1 MDLAFKHLR
10 LKNGTSDLQRTLMPV
25 SVAEN
30 AENSMVTWNRLDDV
44 DKPRWTVELEAYGL
58 QALTTDYI
66 RGLGQVHL
74 EDVQVLIL
82 LAALFQDLPYGD
94 DHVDCPSV
102 SSEATMKLGDD
113 IIQRVL
119 CDTVHYDACYDLSC
133 NTQYRDVSVVVTGC
147 SDLSLLS
154 LYSWTML
161 ASLNLSWG
169 TEPLTQIAASTQW
182 AWLRWPLL
190 PP

>member
-1 MDLAFKHLR
+1 
-10 LKNGTSDLQRTLMPV
+10 MPV

-113 IIQRVL
+113 ICRVL
-119 CDTVHYDACYDLSC
+119 WQNCVGL
-133 NTQYRDVSVVVTGC
+133 
-147 SDLSLLS
+147 
-154 LYSWTML
+154 
-161 ASLNLSWG
+161 
-169 TEPLTQIAASTQW
+169 
-182 AWLRWPLL
+182 
-190 PP
+190 